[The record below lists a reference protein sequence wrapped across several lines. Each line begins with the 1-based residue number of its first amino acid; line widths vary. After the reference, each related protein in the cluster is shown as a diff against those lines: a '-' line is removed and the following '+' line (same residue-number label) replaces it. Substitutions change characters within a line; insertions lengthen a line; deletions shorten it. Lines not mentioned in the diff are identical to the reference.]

1 MLYPELDKVLSC
13 MVAKRPLHEY
23 GMKAEEC
30 ELFADSVL
38 ATQQR
43 LLNNNYVPLS
53 REEIL
58 NVYKQ
63 LFWVGSRF
71 IVQGFVLPESLKQS
85 GATFNKGPAFFSVIS

>member
-1 MLYPELDKVLSC
+1 MPPREKNPSGAIAELNTLYASLLGCSSDHAMLYPELDKVLSC

-63 LFWVGSRF
+63 LF
-71 IVQGFVLPESLKQS
+71 
-85 GATFNKGPAFFSVIS
+85 